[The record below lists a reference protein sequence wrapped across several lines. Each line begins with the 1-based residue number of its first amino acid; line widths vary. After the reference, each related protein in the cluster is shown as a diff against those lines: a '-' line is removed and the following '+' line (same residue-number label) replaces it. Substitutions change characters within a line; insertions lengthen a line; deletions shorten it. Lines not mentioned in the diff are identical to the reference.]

1 MGKIETRGYILEKD
15 GGKIIAITP
24 VGSTHTIRVGQE
36 VVANGRMF
44 FPAGT
49 KGKVI
54 KIYEPHTEGLTSD
67 VIEVQFEGEP
77 CGSFMKFKDLLPY
90 RWSARYDLRYRRC
103 WGK

>member
-1 MGKIETRGYILEKD
+1 MEKSEIGGYILEKD

-24 VGSTHTIRVGQE
+24 AGSTHTIRVGQE

-54 KIYEPHTEGLTSD
+54 KIYEPHAERLTSD
-67 VIEVQFEGEP
+67 VIGVQFEGES
-77 CGSFMKFKDLLPY
+77 CCSFMKFKDLL
-90 RWSARYDLRYRRC
+90 S
-103 WGK
+103 